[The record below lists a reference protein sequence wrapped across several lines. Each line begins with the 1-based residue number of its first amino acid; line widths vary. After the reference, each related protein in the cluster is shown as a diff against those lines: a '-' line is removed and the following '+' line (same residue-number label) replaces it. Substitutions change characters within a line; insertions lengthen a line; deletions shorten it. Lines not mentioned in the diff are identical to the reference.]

1 MEGGTVSVPSAT
13 TDASAVNLG
22 DIKALCEIHEFDLS
36 SGSKVITTALN
47 LAKVKPAE
55 FMHSES
61 GVVIGFSYD
70 EVNSEVTVTATGDN
84 VASLTSVKM
93 FLEELPCDITNS

>member
-1 MEGGTVSVPSAT
+1 
-13 TDASAVNLG
+13 
-22 DIKALCEIHEFDLS
+22 
-36 SGSKVITTALN
+36 
-47 LAKVKPAE
+47 
-55 FMHSES
+55 MHSES